1 MRDEIKKQN
10 KLKKKNGNKIIKT
23 KFSLKIK

>member
-10 KLKKKNGNKIIKT
+10 KLKKKNGNKRIKT
-23 KFSLKIK
+23 KFNLKIK

>member
-1 MRDEIKKQN
+1 MRDEIKKEN
-10 KLKKKNGNKIIKT
+10 KLKKKNDNKRIKT